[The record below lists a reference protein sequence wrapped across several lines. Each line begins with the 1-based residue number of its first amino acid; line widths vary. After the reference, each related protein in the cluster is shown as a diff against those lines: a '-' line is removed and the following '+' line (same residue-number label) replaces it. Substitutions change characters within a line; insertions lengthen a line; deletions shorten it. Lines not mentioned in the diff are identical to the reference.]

1 MRSFY
6 TIGHSS
12 HSMAHVVGLLQAN
25 EIEVLVDTRSYPYS
39 KWVPHFGRE
48 SLKEAVEAAGIRYLY
63 MGDVVG
69 GRPKQKEF
77 YDEGGRLVYAR
88 VAASA
93 AFLEGIARL
102 ERGAERFR
110 VTIMCAEEN
119 PNHCHRRLLIGR
131 VLMARGSKLLH
142 IRGTGEVQDDA
153 SVAAELGKDSREM
166 QAVLFE

>member
-1 MRSFY
+1 M
-6 TIGHSS
+6 THL
-12 HSMAHVVGLLQAN
+12 VGLLRAN

-77 YDEGGRLVYAR
+77 YDDNGRLVYAR
-88 VAASA
+88 VAESA
-93 AFLEGIARL
+93 DFLDGIARL
-102 ERGAERFR
+102 ERGADKFR
-110 VTIMCAEEN
+110 VAILCAEEN

-131 VLMARGSKLLH
+131 VLMARGAKLLH
-142 IRGTGEVQDDA
+142 IRGTGEVQHDA
-153 SVAAELGKDSREM
+153 AVAAELGKDSRES

>member
-12 HSMAHVVGLLQAN
+12 HSLERFVGLLRAN

-48 SLKEAVEAAGIRYLY
+48 SLKEAVEATGIRYLY

-77 YDEGGRLVYAR
+77 YDESGRLVYAR
-88 VAASA
+88 VAGSA
-93 AFLEGIARL
+93 EFLDGIARL
-102 ERGAERFR
+102 ERGADKFR
-110 VTIMCAEEN
+110 VAI
-119 PNHCHRRLLIGR
+119 
-131 VLMARGSKLLH
+131 
-142 IRGTGEVQDDA
+142 
-153 SVAAELGKDSREM
+153 
-166 QAVLFE
+166 

>member
-12 HSMAHVVGLLQAN
+12 HSLAHVVGLLQAN

-48 SLKEAVEAAGIRYLY
+48 NLKAAVEAVTIRYLY
-63 MGDVVG
+63 MGDVLG

-77 YDEGGRLVYAR
+77 YDESGRLVYAR

-93 AFLEGIARL
+93 EFLDGIARL
-102 ERGAERFR
+102 ERGADKFR
-110 VTIMCAEEN
+110 VAILCAEEN

-131 VLMARGSKLLH
+131 VLMARGAKLLH
-142 IRGTGEVQDDA
+142 IRGTGDVQDDA
-153 SVAAELGKDSREM
+153 AVAAELGGGSREL